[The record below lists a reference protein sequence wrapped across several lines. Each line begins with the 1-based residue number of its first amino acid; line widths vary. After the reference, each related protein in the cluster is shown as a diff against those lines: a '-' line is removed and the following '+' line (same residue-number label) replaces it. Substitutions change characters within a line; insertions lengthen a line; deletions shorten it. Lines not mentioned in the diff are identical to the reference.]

1 MVAAWCVFLKH
12 KLHLKELQSDLDLK
26 QSEWFDHP
34 KLTDFHIFFGGW
46 MAEAGHLRETP
57 QVDGAGAEEPALG
70 RLGSGSFKVWETLI
84 VPQCVK
90 SREVPR
96 FTRWVVSTFSPF
108 LPLSSHICFGLKI
121 ILQQQ
126 HSKRNSKKK
135 TQLVATY
142 GSIGISPVYPQ
153 YIPSSAAAAT
163 RPSEGQLGEACG
175 LRGEGGSLLLG
186 RPGWRAPG
194 PLVGG
199 AMGHHGAPI
208 CG

>member
-1 MVAAWCVFLKH
+1 
-12 KLHLKELQSDLDLK
+12 
-26 QSEWFDHP
+26 
-34 KLTDFHIFFGGW
+34 

-70 RLGSGSFKVWETLI
+70 RLGSLQGLGDFDRAAV
-84 VPQCVK
+84 CVK

-108 LPLSSHICFGLKI
+108 FPNICLGLKI

-126 HSKRNSKKK
+126 
-135 TQLVATY
+135 QLVATY
-142 GSIGISPVYPQ
+142 GSIGMSPVYPQ
-153 YIPSSAAAAT
+153 LSSSAT

-186 RPGWRAPG
+186 RPGWRSPG

-199 AMGHHGAPI
+199 AMGHRSAAETSTVVGWVEKPEVLVGTEMLDSNLIKSHDI
-208 CG
+208 SNVIS